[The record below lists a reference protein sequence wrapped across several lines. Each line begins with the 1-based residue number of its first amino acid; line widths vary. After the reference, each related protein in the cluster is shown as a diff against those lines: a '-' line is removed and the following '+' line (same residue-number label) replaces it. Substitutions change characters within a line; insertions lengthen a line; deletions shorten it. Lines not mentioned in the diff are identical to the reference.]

1 MTDIRLVEYDPFWPE
16 DFAARRRVIA
26 GLLAPL
32 IADIQH
38 VGSTA
43 VPGLAAKPKIDID
56 AVLQSEGDIPVAL
69 ESAATAGYHFHGDPY
84 GNGLWTLTMSGA
96 PYGTRLYICGPD
108 NHAHQA
114 RILFRDYLRRHTG
127 VARQY
132 ELLKRKLIIQA
143 ERQLGHL
150 RQRKERVHRRR
161 PASGSKRKSPA
172 VSSGAFLKRNNPEIT
187 RRSKQRCRR
196 RRYGH
201 LRG

>member
-1 MTDIRLVEYDPFWPE
+1 MSDIRLVEYDPFWPE

-143 ERQLGHL
+143 RGNWDIY
-150 RQRKERVHRRR
+150 
-161 PASGSKRKSPA
+161 ASGKSEFIA
-172 VSSGAFLKRNNPEIT
+172 GVL
-187 RRSKQRCRR
+187 RRAQNEKPRCFQR
-196 RRYGH
+196 G
-201 LRG
+201 LFEAK

>member
-96 PYGTRLYICGPD
+96 PL
-108 NHAHQA
+108 
-114 RILFRDYLRRHTG
+114 
-127 VARQY
+127 V
-132 ELLKRKLIIQA
+132 
-143 ERQLGHL
+143 
-150 RQRKERVHRRR
+150 
-161 PASGSKRKSPA
+161 PASIYAGLTTTRIKRASCFA
-172 VSSGAFLKRNNPEIT
+172 TTCADT
-187 RRSKQRCRR
+187 RESRDSTNCSN
-196 RRYGH
+196 GN
-201 LRG
+201 